1 MDYNIL
7 LQEIKKRGFK
17 RILVTGA
24 HRSGTTFAATAIA
37 HDLGLLF
44 YPEENIRG
52 GSLVLLKD
60 FQKTHKEY
68 VMQAPGLSVNCH
80 LVDFD
85 IVIMMHRNLADIID
99 SMRKLNDRVIQF
111 ELERIET
118 MFGEK
123 YVKLGLPLA
132 KLAIFNEIQKPLI
145 NNSAILDY
153 ESLSNHP
160 LWIPEAE
167 RKDWHIRQTWNK

>member
-1 MDYNIL
+1 MEYHNIL
-7 LQEIKKRGFK
+7 AFIKKHNFK
-17 RILVTGA
+17 KILVTGA
-24 HRSGTTFAATAIA
+24 HRSGTTFAAAAIA

-52 GSLVLLKD
+52 GNLILLKD

-68 VMQAPGLSVNCH
+68 VLQAPGLSVNCH
-80 LVDFD
+80 IVDFD
-85 IVIMMHRNLADIID
+85 IVIMMHRNLPDIID
-99 SMRKLNDRVIQF
+99 SMRILNDRVIQF

-118 MFGEK
+118 MFGKK
-123 YVKLGLPLA
+123 YVELGLPLA

-160 LWIPEAE
+160 LWIPETK
-167 RKDWHIRQTWNK
+167 RKDWHIRQIGN

>member
-1 MDYNIL
+1 MDY
-7 LQEIKKRGFK
+7 IKLIAELKLRGFK
-17 RILVTGA
+17 RILVTGS
-24 HRSGTTFAATAIA
+24 HRSGTTFAAACIA
-37 HDLGLLF
+37 YDLGFNF

-52 GSLVLLKD
+52 GNLRLFSAFNQTHDKYVL
-60 FQKTHKEY
+60 
-68 VMQAPGLSVNCH
+68 QAPGLSVNCH
-80 LVDFD
+80 LVDVD
-85 IVIMMHRNLADIID
+85 VVIMMRRFLPDVID

-118 MFGEK
+118 MFGKK
-123 YVKLGLPLA
+123 YVELGLPLA

-160 LWIPEAE
+160 LWIPETK
-167 RKDWHIRQTWNK
+167 RKDWHIRQIVN

>member
-1 MDYNIL
+1 MRYEDL
-7 LQEIKKRGFK
+7 IKELKSRGFK

-24 HRSGTTFAATAIA
+24 HRSGTTFAAAAIA
-37 HDLGLLF
+37 HDLGLIF

-52 GSLVLLKD
+52 GSLILLKE
-60 FQKTHKEY
+60 FQKTHKKY

-80 LVDFD
+80 IVDFD
-85 IVIMMHRNLADIID
+85 IVIMMRRNLPDIID
-99 SMRKLNDRVIQF
+99 GMRILNDRVIQF
-111 ELERIET
+111 ELNRIET
-118 MFGEK
+118 MFGDK

-153 ESLSNHP
+153 ESLLNHP
-160 LWIPEAE
+160 LWIPETK
-167 RKDWHIRQTWNK
+167 RKDWHIRQIGN